1 MKHKPARASPFLTP
15 RPPRLPIS
23 HTVKSRVLAKPRSLP
38 PVTSSSNVSRF
49 LPLQP
54 SPSTY
59 RPLNNQARLVLR
71 ALRWPCPPALTPTHQ
86 TPSLFPRPHSD
97 VTFLGALPTPPYLSS
112 PLLLSLPLPI
122 FLTLSCYFKTVPA
135 SSPDMIQST
144 VYTVYA
150 FPH

>member
-1 MKHKPARASPFLTP
+1 MKHKPDRASPFLTTTTP
-15 RPPRLPIS
+15 HGFPF
-23 HTVKSRVLAKPRSLP
+23 HTQSKAEFPM
-38 PVTSSSNVSRF
+38 TSSSNVSRF

-86 TPSLFPRPHSD
+86 TPSLFPRPYSD

-122 FLTLSCYFKTVPA
+122 FLTLSSYFKTVPA